1 MPLSRPGPDPAP
13 LPTVP
18 FTIPRAELAGMTPGE
33 AHEAVLGAF
42 DAGVIAATSAA
53 GMADQGIIDAKVA
66 ELAAARK
73 IAAAH
78 APFSLVSNDPE
89 RPAPEG
95 VWCMAH
101 NDDPRSTWPCPTY
114 RDAAATI
121 ADGLAAVV
129 TA

>member
-66 ELAAARK
+66 ELAAARAVCYSHAPYQL
-73 IAAAH
+73 AAAEG
-78 APFSLVSNDPE
+78 DT
-89 RPAPEG
+89 PAPPGWWCFAEG
-95 VWCMAH
+95 A
-101 NDDPRSTWPCPTY
+101 DGPAWPCPDY
-114 RDAAATI
+114 RAAANTI